1 MITIT
6 KLSKS
11 FGDLKVLDNINLKI
25 DDGQIYGLVGESG
38 QGKSTLLRC
47 VNGLI
52 PYNGGSLKVDDVE
65 VSSKKGKE
73 LRQFRKT
80 MGMIF
85 QNFSL
90 LERMTVYDNIA
101 FPMRL
106 WKFEESK
113 IASQVSKMME
123 IVNLSDKAEYF
134 PRSLSGGQ
142 KQRVAIARAL
152 VMNPKYLLSDEAT
165 SALDPRTGKAILELL
180 KQINQQLGITV
191 LLVTHQMNVVQETC
205 DKMALLKN
213 GHIEVDGDV
222 KSIFLDPPKTMRQ
235 LMGQQDT
242 IIPLGT
248 KCFRICVEEDKYQ
261 KFLVNISSYL
271 GMPCGLIEGG
281 ITQFKYGKCLMGT
294 ISVPQESYYDTI
306 KYLKGQD
313 IQFQEINNEI

>member
-1 MITIT
+1 MIKIS

-11 FGDLKVLDNINLKI
+11 YGSLQVLDNINLKI

-47 VNGLI
+47 VNGLT

-65 VSSKKGKE
+65 VSSKSGKE

-106 WKFEESK
+106 WKYGESEVS
-113 IASQVSKMME
+113 SQVSKMME
-123 IVNLSDKAEYF
+123 IVSLSDKANYY
-134 PRSLSGGQ
+134 PKSLSGGQ

-152 VMNPKYLLSDEAT
+152 VMNPRYLLSDEAT
-165 SALDPRTGKAILELL
+165 SALDPRTAKSILELL
-180 KQINQQLGITV
+180 KQINQQLGITI
-191 LLVTHQMNVVQETC
+191 LLVTHQMNIVQETC

-213 GHIEVDGDV
+213 GHIEVDGEV
-222 KSIFLDPPKTMRQ
+222 KGIFLDPPKTMRQ

-242 IIPLGT
+242 IIPYGV
-248 KCFRICVEEDKYQ
+248 KCFRVCVEDDKYQ
-261 KFLVNISSYL
+261 NFLVDISSHL
-271 GMPCGLIEGG
+271 GMTCGLIEGG
-281 ITQFKYGKCLMGT
+281 ITQFKHSKCLIGT
-294 ISVPQESYYDTI
+294 IAVPVEMSNNAI
-306 KYLKGQD
+306 RYLKEQH
-313 IQFQEINNEI
+313 IRFQEISNEI